1 MRFVEIE
8 DMIINLD
15 AINLIQKSKI
25 ESDNIRI
32 DFNIFNSSGYD
43 GAGTRKFSIYVD
55 SCYYEKLKD
64 LLHPIKLT
72 NDKEYINVNDFP
84 GDNMIE
90 E

>member
-8 DMIINLD
+8 ETIINIDSIRCIKKTYGL
-15 AINLIQKSKI
+15 NSYKYLCVI
-25 ESDNIRI
+25 EFI
-32 DFNIFNSSGYD
+32 DKNNNHLL
-43 GAGTRKFSIYVD
+43 VD
-55 SCYYEKLKD
+55 ESYYNKLKD

>member
-8 DMIINLD
+8 ETTIN
-15 AINLIQKSKI
+15 I
-25 ESDNIRI
+25 DNIRYAYKI
-32 DFNIFNSSGYD
+32 LLDTGKYACAI
-43 GAGTRKFSIYVD
+43 KFTNDDCLVVD
-55 SCYYEKLKD
+55 ELYYNKLKD
-64 LLHPIKLT
+64 LLHPIHLT

>member
-8 DMIINLD
+8 GTIINIDSIRYVYKTFLD
-15 AINLIQKSKI
+15 IGKYACAI
-25 ESDNIRI
+25 
-32 DFNIFNSSGYD
+32 
-43 GAGTRKFSIYVD
+43 KFTNDDCLAVD
-55 SCYYEKLKD
+55 ELYYNKLKD
-64 LLHPIKLT
+64 SLHPIKLT

>member
-1 MRFVEIE
+1 MKFVEIE
-8 DMIINLD
+8 ETTIN
-15 AINLIQKSKI
+15 I
-25 ESDNIRI
+25 DNIRYTYKI
-32 DFNIFNSSGYD
+32 LLDTGKYACAIKLTND
-43 GAGTRKFSIYVD
+43 DCLVVD
-55 SCYYEKLKD
+55 ELYYNKLKD

>member
-1 MRFVEIE
+1 MKFVEIE
-8 DMIINLD
+8 ETIINIDSIKYVYKILLNTGKYAC
-15 AINLIQKSKI
+15 AIKLTKDNCLAVD
-25 ESDNIRI
+25 ES
-32 DFNIFNSSGYD
+32 
-43 GAGTRKFSIYVD
+43 
-55 SCYYEKLKD
+55 YYSKLKD